1 MKKIFFSIVALAALA
16 ACSKSEVQYENPQE
30 IGFAAVAGNMT
41 KAAVDGIT
49 FPTELNMYIYANTTG
64 NTTSAD
70 ADYFAKAEFTYLD
83 AYNAVKNEGS
93 DETPVWGG
101 GSSSS
106 SRNPYYWPNVNKLH
120 FAGFSKSG
128 NVESATVAY
137 DCVAN
142 TLSITGYTPT
152 GDDNDLMWFPST
164 EFANSTGYG
173 KNTTCVRVTMYHA
186 CAWITFLVQGDAVTG
201 KSGSTYKVTS
211 MKIAKLD
218 QTADV
223 VCTGSNSI
231 TTGSMVWTN
240 NEGTGTPLVKTD
252 NLGSFLYTGGVS
264 IANTVT
270 VNGSETTTTPL
281 NVETAAAGY
290 TSGNIIVIPQLPGV
304 LELTYTYT
312 SPAEKEV
319 TDVYSVASNNAL
331 SLSLGEGV
339 KWEPGKHYVYTITIG
354 ASEILIA
361 PTANE
366 WTPDINHGVTV
377 Q

>member
-1 MKKIFFSIVALAALA
+1 MKKIFISLLAVAALA
-16 ACSKSEVQYENPQE
+16 ACTKSEVAYEAPAE
-30 IGFAAVAGNMT
+30 IGFNIVAGNMT
-41 KAAVDGIT
+41 KAAVDGTT
-49 FPTELNMYIYANTTG
+49 FPTNLNMYIYANTIG

-70 ADYFAKAEFTYLD
+70 ADYFAKAEFTCLG
-83 AYNAVKNEGS
+83 AYNSINTGS
-93 DETPVWGG
+93 SDTKAVWGG

-106 SRNPYYWPNVNKLH
+106 NRNPYYWPNVNKLH

-128 NVESATVAY
+128 NVKDATVAY
-137 DCVAN
+137 DCAAN

-152 GDDNDLMWFPST
+152 GNDNDLMWFPST
-164 EFANSTGYG
+164 EFANSSGYG
-173 KNTTCVRVTMYHA
+173 KNTTYVPVTMYHA

-211 MKIAKLD
+211 MNIAKLD

-223 VCTGSNSI
+223 VCTGSNPI

-270 VNGSETTTTPL
+270 VNGSETTTS

-312 SPAEKEV
+312 SPANKTV

-331 SLSLGEGV
+331 SLSLGENV

-354 ASEILIA
+354 ANEILIA

-366 WTPDINHGVTV
+366 WTPDTNHGVTV